1 MKTLGYIVTDKKLTK
16 IDGCVEQVNDIS
28 LADST
33 RPILVVGWKNA
44 KKYSGY
50 KSILDKT
57 LGENIYWT
65 FNRSESRSDFEQD
78 LNVFYNI
85 IYNNILKNI
94 KYIYINIY
102 KLKYSKIKKL
112 YNIINSKDI
121 KNIYISNNL
130 IYIPYEGNVLG
141 ISLDVFEYC
150 RINKEKVINKIKSN
164 PNNIIFEDD
173 NKAVFKIVKRLGNKK
188 YALPY
193 FISS

>member
-1 MKTLGYIVTDKKLTK
+1 MKKIGYIVTDKKLTK
-16 IDGCVEQVNDIS
+16 IDGFVEQVNDIS

-33 RPILVVGWKNA
+33 KPILVVGWKNA

-57 LGENIYWT
+57 LGDNVYWT
-65 FNRSESRSDFEQD
+65 FSKSESRSDFEQD
-78 LNVFYNI
+78 LRKFYDI
-85 IYNNILKNI
+85 MYNNILKDI
-94 KYIYINIY
+94 KYIYIDICR
-102 KLKYSKIKKL
+102 LKYNKIKKL
-112 YNIINSKDI
+112 YDIIYSKDI

-130 IYIPYEGNVLG
+130 VYIPYNGNVLG

-150 RINKEKVINKIKSN
+150 GIKKDKVINKIKSN
-164 PNNIIFEDD
+164 PSNIIFEDD
-173 NKAVFKIVKRLGNKK
+173 NKIVFKIVKQLGNKK